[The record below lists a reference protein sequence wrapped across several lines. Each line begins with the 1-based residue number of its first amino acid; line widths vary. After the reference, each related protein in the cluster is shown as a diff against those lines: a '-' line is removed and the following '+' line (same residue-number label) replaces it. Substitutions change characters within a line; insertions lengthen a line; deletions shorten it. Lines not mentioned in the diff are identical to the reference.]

1 MANLIPNVT
10 NYLNAA
16 ISSSTSTTYRSAWN
30 SYQSFCLSACV
41 FPFPLNQFILLFYVT
56 FLARRVC
63 YATIKVYLAA
73 IQYKSN
79 LFGYTSHI
87 ADMHQLFY
95 LLRGVRRLQGS
106 SRRRPRRC
114 PVTINHLRLLFNYIQ
129 LANLHSTDKSM
140 LCSAVTLAFFG
151 MLRSAE
157 YTSPTSSNFFIGSTL
172 QPSDIH
178 FRNLFNLLQ
187 SALKNQKPI
196 HLNVVAPYALPQ
208 QIHHSVLLMLWFLIY
223 VLGAMWMV
231 LYTAFTM
238 VNFLPATL
246 FPIFYPWH
254 YLTFQISTLIRS
266 GLVEPLLLHRQV
278 FRIPLFRSWV
288 VGLAMPTK
296 DIFDCPTIPFEM

>member
-1 MANLIPNVT
+1 MLP
-10 NYLNAA
+10 YHRPHQLL
-16 ISSSTSTTYRSAWN
+16 YRSAWN

-41 FPFPLNQFILLFYVT
+41 LPFPLNQFILLFYVT
-56 FLARRVC
+56 FLARQVC

-106 SRRRPRRC
+106 SRRRPCRC

-129 LANLHSTDKSM
+129 LANIHSTDKSM

-157 YTSPTSSNFFIGSTL
+157 YIRVPLLTFSLAPHYNRVTFLF
-172 QPSDIH
+172 Q
-178 FRNLFNLLQ
+178 NLFNLFQ
-187 SALKNQKPI
+187 SASKNQKPI

-208 QIHHSVLLMLWFLIY
+208 QIHRSVLLML
-223 VLGAMWMV
+223 
-231 LYTAFTM
+231 
-238 VNFLPATL
+238 
-246 FPIFYPWH
+246 
-254 YLTFQISTLIRS
+254 
-266 GLVEPLLLHRQV
+266 
-278 FRIPLFRSWV
+278 
-288 VGLAMPTK
+288 
-296 DIFDCPTIPFEM
+296 